1 MGIMLMEYPVRR
13 SDNTSWQQHIQDRE
27 TRAALKSQHPRIL
40 WFTGLSGA
48 GKTTIA
54 SHVDMLL
61 HVSGKHTFIL
71 DGDNLRHGLNQDLG
85 FSVADRV
92 ENIRRT
98 AHVAKLMSD
107 AGLIV
112 LVCLISPYRLD
123 RRMARDLMEPGEFI
137 EIFVDT
143 PLDIC
148 AKRDPKGLYK
158 KAYAG
163 EISNFTGVGDTYEPP
178 VSPELHLNTVGTTP
192 IDLAE
197 QIVAH
202 LELT

>member
-1 MGIMLMEYPVRR
+1 MDCHSDR
-13 SDNTSWQQHIQDRE
+13 SDNTFWQHLIVDRT
-27 TRAALKSQHPRIL
+27 TRALLKSQRPRIL

-54 SHVDMLL
+54 NHVDMLL
-61 HVSGKHTFIL
+61 CASGKHTFIL

-85 FSVADRV
+85 FTIADRI

-98 AHVAKLMSD
+98 AHVAKLMAD

-112 LVCLISPYRLD
+112 VVCLISPYRQE
-123 RRMARDLMEPGEFI
+123 RRMARDLMEPGEFV

-143 PLDIC
+143 PLEIC
-148 AKRDPKGLYK
+148 AERDPKGLYK

-163 EISNFTGVGDTYEPP
+163 EIRNFTGVDEVYECP
-178 VSPELHLNTVGTTP
+178 VSPELHLRTVGTTP
-192 IDLAE
+192 IDLAT

-202 LELT
+202 LDLA

>member
-1 MGIMLMEYPVRR
+1 MDDLLHG
-13 SDNTSWQQHIQDRE
+13 SQNTFWQNHTLDRK
-27 TRAALKSQHPRIL
+27 TRAVQKSQRPRIL

-54 SHVDMLL
+54 NHVDVLL
-61 HVSGKHTFIL
+61 HAAGKHTFIL

-85 FSVADRV
+85 FTVADRI

-98 AHVAKLMSD
+98 AHVAKLMLD

-112 LVCLISPYRLD
+112 LVCLISPYRLE
-123 RRMARDLMEPGEFI
+123 RRMARDLVESREFI

-143 PLDIC
+143 PIGVC
-148 AKRDPKGLYK
+148 AERDPKGLYK
-158 KAYAG
+158 QAYAG
-163 EISNFTGVGDTYEPP
+163 EIRGFTGVDDVYEPP
-178 VSPELHLNTVGTTP
+178 ASPELHLRTVGTTP
-192 IDLAE
+192 TDLAK

-202 LELT
+202 LDLA

>member
-1 MGIMLMEYPVRR
+1 MTPIDYPLLR
-13 SDNTSWQQHIQDRE
+13 SDNTVWQHLIVDRKA
-27 TRAALKSQHPRIL
+27 RAELKSQRPRIL

-54 SHVDMLL
+54 NHVDRLL
-61 HVSGKHTFIL
+61 QAAGKHAFVL
-71 DGDNLRHGLNQDLG
+71 DGDNLRHGLNQDLA
-85 FSVADRV
+85 FSVADRI

-112 LVCLISPYRLD
+112 LVCLISPYRQERL
-123 RRMARDLMEPGEFI
+123 MARELMEPGEFV

-163 EISNFTGVGDTYEPP
+163 EIRNFTGVDDIYEPP
-178 VSPELHLNTVGTTP
+178 ASPEIHLRTPGTNP
-192 IDLAE
+192 VDLAE

-202 LELT
+202 LELQ